1 MVAKLHQSME
11 IRPESPDV
19 NLEIG
24 LDISVVRNTEPC
36 RPRWHLR
43 TRHMTF
49 AGLHWIQ
56 TATDTATASCGVE
69 LAKDFAAQSP

>member
-1 MVAKLHQSME
+1 
-11 IRPESPDV
+11 
-19 NLEIG
+19 
-24 LDISVVRNTEPC
+24 
-36 RPRWHLR
+36 
-43 TRHMTF
+43 MTF